1 MTRSRGDDVGEVL
14 MLLVLYTLIG
24 IGPLFSTLL
33 LMEGMFPPEDP
44 ASYVASSPIVFWLA
58 LVMLGCVLG
67 WTLSG
72 LAVDYE
78 RFWRLPGRLKA
89 FERIVAEQP
98 GNIGLPRSLG
108 ANTDAVS
115 LLRYRW
121 LRTHGVKV
129 LRNAPLTF
137 IYVSVRGAWL
147 GAALSIVV
155 LLVEASR
162 ATSSDAGVDPVT
174 ILGFVVSGVVFLAT
188 TGVSKGL
195 GRRAAWQVISALR
208 VQAAHSA

>member
-1 MTRSRGDDVGEVL
+1 MTRSRGDDLVEAL
-14 MLLVLYTLIG
+14 MLLLLYTLIG

-98 GNIGLPRSLG
+98 ANLGLPTSLG
-108 ANTDAVS
+108 AKIDAVS

-129 LRNAPLTF
+129 LRNVPLTF
-137 IYVSVRGAWL
+137 IYVSVRGACL

-155 LLVEASR
+155 LLVEVSR
-162 ATSSDAGVDPVT
+162 ATASDAGADPVA
-174 ILGFVVSGVVFLAT
+174 ILGFVVSGVVFLVT
-188 TGVSKGL
+188 TGVSKEL
-195 GRRAAWQVISALR
+195 GRRAAQQVVSALR
-208 VQAAHSA
+208 VQAARSA